1 MSQSQ
6 WQVLA
11 PPEIPQWFIEAV
23 KSHTKGYSGDYA
35 AQLLWQRGIRE
46 ERQLAGFLN
55 PDLYQPTSPF
65 DFGQEMKWAVK
76 RLLQAREAGAKVAI
90 WGDFDADGIT
100 ATSVLWEGL
109 GQFFWQH
116 QQLSYYIP
124 NRLTES
130 HGLNCPGID
139 QLNASGVKL
148 IVTCDTGSTNLR
160 EIDYAHQ
167 LGMDVI
173 ITDHHTLPDDRP
185 PVVSMI
191 NSRYFAETHP
201 LFHLSGVAVA
211 YKLVE
216 AMYQV
221 LPNIPQQR
229 LEGLLDLVAIGLIAD
244 LVELSGDCRYLAQR
258 GIEQLKQQ
266 LKTRSRPGIA
276 RLLQLCKRSGDRPTD
291 ISFGLGPRINAVSR
305 IQGDASFCVEL
316 LTSKDEKRCEQLAL
330 ETELAN
336 TRRMSLQK
344 DITKQV
350 KDKLAQLDLSTTNVI
365 VLEDPQWP
373 VGVLGLV
380 AGQIAQEYGRPTILL
395 STVLLSTESSD
406 RESKLVEAGLEDK
419 HSYSIARG
427 SARSVNN
434 IDLYE
439 LVNSQAHLLHRFG
452 GHPFAAGLSLPVDN
466 IPLFREAINQQL
478 AQKLGTTGALMM
490 PAMEADLVVKVAE
503 LGKALFDE
511 LKHLEPCGMG
521 NPVPKLLIKNCW
533 FEQVLNRNSKDLRG
547 RKVQY
552 IKTKFEIW
560 DDSTSMGFPGI
571 WWGHYQD
578 EVPKVRCNAVV
589 ELDYNNYEKRPE
601 VRLVAVQPCQE
612 KDFFQSCLQV
622 SNQLDWIL
630 DWRGEELQVG
640 QLKVECSQE
649 LKVGQL
655 KVECSQELKVGRLKV
670 VREQPDHLQPDH
682 LGQKAT
688 LREQP
693 DHLQPDHL
701 GQKATLREQP
711 DHLQPNNLGQ
721 KATLRE
727 QPDHLQPNNLGQ
739 KATLREQPDHLGQ
752 KATLREQPDHLGQ
765 KATLREQPDNLGQKA
780 TLREQP
786 DHLQPDHLQPDHLQ
800 PDHLGQKATLREQP
814 DHLQPPNLGQKAT
827 LREQPD
833 HLQGLTPL
841 MVYECPTSWDELQ
854 VWCRRAIQ
862 AERQL
867 AIAYPRPKQLSAQ
880 DTWKKLLGI
889 AKFLSRTGQWAT
901 LVQLQEKLDLSDR
914 TVELGLNALSVIG
927 FEVSYQDSGVQISW
941 HGREWSSDWPLATLR
956 ERTNVAGNDAIA
968 LRAIAIFFAAI
979 EEEQFRLQYF
989 YQVPLST
996 ITGYSMV
1003 GIKQD

>member
-1 MSQSQ
+1 MSESISQSQ
-6 WQVLA
+6 WQVL
-11 PPEIPQWFIEAV
+11 PPPDFPQWFLKAV
-23 KSHTKGYSGDYA
+23 KSHTKGYSGHYA

-46 ERQLAGFLN
+46 EKQLAGFLN

-65 DFGQEMKWAVK
+65 DFGEQIEWAVK
-76 RLLQAREAGAKVAI
+76 RLLQAREAEEKVAI

-109 GQFFWQH
+109 GQFFCQH
-116 QQLSYYIP
+116 QHLSYYIP

-139 QLNASGVKL
+139 QLNAAGVKL
-148 IVTCDTGSTNLR
+148 IVTCDTGSTNLS

-185 PVVSMI
+185 PVVSII
-191 NSRYFAETHP
+191 NSRYLAESHP

-216 AMYQV
+216 AMYQRS
-221 LPNIPQQR
+221 PNIPQQR
-229 LEGLLDLVAIGLIAD
+229 LENLLDLVAIGLIAD

-276 RLLQLCKRSGDRPTD
+276 RLLELCKRSGDRPTD

-406 RESKLVEAGLEDK
+406 RESQLGEAGLEDK

-466 IPLFREAINQQL
+466 IRLFREAINQQL

-490 PAMEADLVVKVAE
+490 PAIEADLVVKVAE

-533 FEQVLNRNSKDLRG
+533 FEQVWNRNSKDFRG

-612 KDFFQSCLQV
+612 NYLQSCLQV

-630 DWRGEELQVG
+630 DCRGQELQG
-640 QLKVECSQE
+640 E
-649 LKVGQL
+649 
-655 KVECSQELKVGRLKV
+655 
-670 VREQPDHLQPDH
+670 
-682 LGQKAT
+682 
-688 LREQP
+688 
-693 DHLQPDHL
+693 
-701 GQKATLREQP
+701 
-711 DHLQPNNLGQ
+711 
-721 KATLRE
+721 
-727 QPDHLQPNNLGQ
+727 
-739 KATLREQPDHLGQ
+739 
-752 KATLREQPDHLGQ
+752 
-765 KATLREQPDNLGQKA
+765 
-780 TLREQP
+780 
-786 DHLQPDHLQPDHLQ
+786 
-800 PDHLGQKATLREQP
+800 
-814 DHLQPPNLGQKAT
+814 
-827 LREQPD
+827 
-833 HLQGLTPL
+833 GLTPL

-914 TVELGLNALSVIG
+914 TVELGLNALSAIG
-927 FEVSYQDSGVQISW
+927 FEVSHQDCGVQISW
-941 HGREWSSDWPLATLR
+941 HPKEWSSHG
-956 ERTNVAGNDAIA
+956 TNVAENDAIA
-968 LRAIAIFFAAI
+968 LRARCANAIFFAAI
-979 EEEQFRLQYF
+979 EEEQFRRQYF

-996 ITGYSMV
+996 IAAYNIAGYGMV

>member
-11 PPEIPQWFIEAV
+11 PPDFPQWFIEAV
-23 KSHTKGYSGDYA
+23 KSHTKGYSGHYA

-46 ERQLAGFLN
+46 EKQLAGFLN

-76 RLLQAREAGAKVAI
+76 RLLQAREAGENVAI

-116 QQLSYYIP
+116 QHLSYYIP

-139 QLNASGVKL
+139 QLHASGVKL

-185 PVVSMI
+185 PVVSII
-191 NSRYFAETHP
+191 NSRYFVETHP

-216 AMYQV
+216 AMYQRS
-221 LPNIPQQR
+221 PNIPQQR
-229 LEGLLDLVAIGLIAD
+229 LEALLDLVAIGLIAD

-266 LKTRSRPGIA
+266 LKTRSRPGVA

-336 TRRMSLQK
+336 SRRMSLQK

-406 RESKLVEAGLEDK
+406 RESKLLEAGLEDK

-466 IPLFREAINQQL
+466 IPLFTEAINQQL
-478 AQKLGTTGALMM
+478 AQKLGNTGALMM

-533 FEQVLNRNSKDLRG
+533 FEQVWNRNSKDLRG

-612 KDFFQSCLQV
+612 NDFVQSCLQV

-630 DWRGEELQVG
+630 DWRGEELQG
-640 QLKVECSQE
+640 E
-649 LKVGQL
+649 
-655 KVECSQELKVGRLKV
+655 
-670 VREQPDHLQPDH
+670 
-682 LGQKAT
+682 A
-688 LREQP
+688 
-693 DHLQPDHL
+693 
-701 GQKATLREQP
+701 
-711 DHLQPNNLGQ
+711 
-721 KATLRE
+721 
-727 QPDHLQPNNLGQ
+727 
-739 KATLREQPDHLGQ
+739 
-752 KATLREQPDHLGQ
+752 
-765 KATLREQPDNLGQKA
+765 
-780 TLREQP
+780 
-786 DHLQPDHLQPDHLQ
+786 
-800 PDHLGQKATLREQP
+800 
-814 DHLQPPNLGQKAT
+814 
-827 LREQPD
+827 
-833 HLQGLTPL
+833 LTPL

-914 TVELGLNALSVIG
+914 TVELGLNALSAIG
-927 FEVSYQDSGVQISW
+927 FEVSYQDCGVQISW
-941 HGREWSSDWPLATLR
+941 HPKEWSSH
-956 ERTNVAGNDAIA
+956 RTNVAENDAIA
-968 LRAIAIFFAAI
+968 LRARCANAIFFAAI
-979 EEEQFRLQYF
+979 EEEQFRRQYF

-996 ITGYSMV
+996 IAAYNIAGYGMV
-1003 GIKQD
+1003 GMKQD